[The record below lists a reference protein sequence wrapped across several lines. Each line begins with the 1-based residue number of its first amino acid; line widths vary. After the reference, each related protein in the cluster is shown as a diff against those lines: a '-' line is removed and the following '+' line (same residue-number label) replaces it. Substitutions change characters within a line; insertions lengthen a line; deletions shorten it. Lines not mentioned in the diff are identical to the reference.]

1 MASLNILI
9 VEDDPVWLKCISDYL
24 ERETDMKGSH
34 RASSREEAIQI
45 CREVYPDV
53 VLMDIHLSDGKFDG
67 IDAVLEIKTIIETKI
82 IMLTS
87 FTDKEMIIN
96 SFAAGAVSY
105 VAKSDYKQLPS
116 VIRAAMCE
124 ITPIQTL
131 MSDYLRLRKE
141 EQLTVLTTAEKEVF
155 GLIEQGFTQSQI
167 EKKLYKSSSTI
178 KNQVNRILKKFNV
191 RSSKEA
197 IEKVKSRRFFE

>member
-1 MASLNILI
+1 MASLKILV
-9 VEDDPVWLKCISDYL
+9 VEDDPIWLMCICDYL
-24 ERETDMKGSH
+24 ERETDMKGCH
-34 RASSREEAIQI
+34 RASNKEEAIQI
-45 CREVYPDV
+45 CREVCPDV
-53 VLMDIHLSDGKFDG
+53 VLMDIHFSDGKFDG
-67 IDAVLEIKTIIETKI
+67 IDAVLEIKTFMETKI

-87 FTDKEMIIN
+87 FTEKEMIIN

-105 VAKSDYKQLPS
+105 VAKSDYKKLPS

-141 EQLTVLTTAEKEVF
+141 GQLAALTQAEKEVF